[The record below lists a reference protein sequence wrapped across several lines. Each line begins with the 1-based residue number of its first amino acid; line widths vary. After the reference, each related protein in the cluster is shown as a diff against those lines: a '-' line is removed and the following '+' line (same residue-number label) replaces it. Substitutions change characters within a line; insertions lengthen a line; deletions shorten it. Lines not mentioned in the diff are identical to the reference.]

1 MLNHYKGRLD
11 YFQRVVVDNMNVLST
26 TSDASRLTLVADSIR
41 QFMSIFLDQD
51 VEVRNIMNA
60 LNIGKTE
67 VVTHLP
73 KKRSFTERDARS
85 DEDAE
90 LLESERSDEG
100 KRCRK

>member
-1 MLNHYKGRLD
+1 M
-11 YFQRVVVDNMNVLST
+11 
-26 TSDASRLTLVADSIR
+26 
-41 QFMSIFLDQD
+41 
-51 VEVRNIMNA
+51 RNITST
-60 LNIGKTE
+60 LNMGKTE
-67 VVTHLP
+67 VTHLP